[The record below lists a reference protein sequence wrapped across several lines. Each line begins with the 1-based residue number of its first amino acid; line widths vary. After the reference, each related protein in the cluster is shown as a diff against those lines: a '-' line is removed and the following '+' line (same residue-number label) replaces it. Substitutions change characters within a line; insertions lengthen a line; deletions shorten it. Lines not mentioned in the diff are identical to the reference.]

1 MKLWVSLNS
10 KHATEE
16 LNSVKMGKDSCV
28 ARTTRQA
35 IRGGYVHVEQEIFV
49 AAFSRNDETDYGAP
63 PVLLMPTCERGSFW
77 DAALIMEM
85 PHQAWKIS
93 PFSEALH
100 GHICSITRIVIQSG
114 IPHSIFTA

>member
-1 MKLWVSLNS
+1 MKLRVFLNL

-16 LNSVKMGKDSCV
+16 LNSVKMGKDLCV

-63 PVLLMPTCERGSFW
+63 PVLLMPTCDFGMLLSLWRCSV
-77 DAALIMEM
+77 
-85 PHQAWKIS
+85 K
-93 PFSEALH
+93 H
-100 GHICSITRIVIQSG
+100 GKYHRLAKLSMVLSG
-114 IPHSIFTA
+114 R